1 MIGKTVLVTGAGGG
15 IGRETARALARMGA
29 TVVIGA
35 RDVVRAQP
43 VVDEI
48 VRAGGRA
55 DALAIDVSSLGDVCR
70 AAQQLAVA
78 HPVLDVLVNNAGV
91 ITRRR
96 EITPEGH
103 ERMWATNFLGHF
115 LLTVLLLPALRRA
128 TSPRVVNVASVAQ
141 QKGRIHWEDVELT
154 RRFHPF
160 VAYAQAKL
168 ALVLFTRELARR
180 EPGIAANA
188 VHPGGVYTGI
198 YRVLPRPILWYLRLR
213 LETPAHGAAPVVRL
227 AAAPE
232 LDGVTGRYF
241 DRWKEAAPARAA
253 RRDEDAR
260 RLWDLAEQAVN
271 VGSEKV

>member
-1 MIGKTVLVTGAGGG
+1 MTGRTVLVTGAGGG

-29 TVVIGA
+29 TAVIGA
-35 RDVVRAQP
+35 RDLARAQP

-48 VRAGGRA
+48 VRSGGRA
-55 DALAIDVSSLGDVCR
+55 VGLALDVSSLGAVRR
-70 AAQQLAVA
+70 AAQQLAAA

-96 EITPEGH
+96 EVTPEGH
-103 ERMWATNFLGHF
+103 ERMWATNFLGPF
-115 LLTVLLLPALRRA
+115 LLTLLLLPALRRG
-128 TSPRVVNVASVAQ
+128 TSPRVVNVTSVAQ
-141 QKGRIHWEDVELT
+141 QRGRIHWDDVELT

-160 VAYAQAKL
+160 AAYAQAKL

-180 EPGIAANA
+180 EPAVAANA

-213 LETPAHGAAPVVRL
+213 LGTPEEGAVPVVRL

-241 DRWKEAAPARAA
+241 DRQKEVAPPRAA
-253 RRDEDAR
+253 LRDEDAR
-260 RLWDLAEQAVN
+260 RLWDLAERAVN
-271 VGSEKV
+271 VGSGKV